1 MIRFSRYLTAIA
13 ISLFVMP
20 VVAFA
25 QIYRPP
31 LKWYQLHTSH
41 FHVIYHQGEEA
52 TAKAAA
58 SILEDQYLNADSL
71 TGGSLHNFPV
81 ILNGYN
87 DLSNGFV
94 SPLLFRMEVETPA
107 MKGKTLNPRTGGWL
121 ENVFPHELV
130 HAMQFSVL
138 PWPGVS
144 GFVSLFSPDAA
155 RSLQANIVAGFDEG
169 LAVYNESNV
178 RPGIGGRGNY
188 AMFTNYFHANLDGN
202 NPWTMGQVLG
212 ISGQTRPFDRHY
224 IGGYQ
229 YVQWLES
236 KYGKKT
242 VRDIID
248 FDSRWPFMGLG
259 VAVWAKTKTW
269 PGSLYHEFLRDKRNE
284 ERSRLDSL
292 NSIAI
297 RQSKPI
303 SLPYAGPEIRRP
315 LWLNDHTLIFHAS
328 FYNEKSGFY
337 TYDLNNAKLHRIII
351 SGSVADYRYDLNA
364 RRNKLVFANY
374 RPSPVYTNDYK
385 MDVYELDIP
394 SGSTNRI
401 TNRKRVFAPV
411 FKGNSIWALQTDQ
424 QSARWVDITNQGKT
438 RSLLN
443 IKPNTITAVT
453 PNPVDTSLTA
463 VVANRNGVQAIWFI
477 SGVNRQH
484 IDQDPPDVAFHN
496 ASIFDPSWSPDGSN
510 ILFSCDRGGTMNVYS
525 YNLKSKKI
533 WQLTNSKFNAF
544 EASYSPDGKKIAY
557 IRQVGSNRL
566 PVVIK
571 NDSSNRIAVIN
582 NSDESAIKQRLKAE
596 RLADHWNSGGAQ
608 LETQPYHTGLSWI
621 KPRYFFPYF
630 ADHSVLGYQWGAYI
644 ASSDLLQRN
653 NYLAQLTTSNNRFWY
668 DVNYRYTGFY
678 PGFSLRA
685 YDKPSSDVIRY
696 ENKNDPSK
704 DFFYTVETQ
713 GYSASVPIK
722 IVLEQNIKYSSL
734 YFEPKIEYERLRAID
749 SNGPIGPWNHA
760 TTGDLYGSLN
770 WHLQQNI
777 RDAQPN
783 SGSVLFSETKFDL
796 NTSFSSK
803 RYAFRTGIYQYLA
816 PLSRLN
822 QSLRLGFIYQT
833 QTGFG
838 LFSTSDLVSDGFRGY
853 PLMGVKNALSFQT
866 RYTIPIVTPD
876 NGGFL
881 IPLYIQQIYG
891 TLFTNTVTNLDK
903 KNILK
908 TSRSIYGVGLHFVT
922 GLSNLRIDIGLGLA
936 YEITRNQVKGFWG
949 TF

>member
-13 ISLFVMP
+13 ITLFVMP
-20 VVAFA
+20 VVTFA
-25 QIYRPP
+25 QVYRPP

-41 FHVIYHQGEEA
+41 FHVIYHQGEET

-144 GFVSLFSPDAA
+144 GFVRLFSPDGA

-188 AMFTNYFHANLDGN
+188 AMFTNYFRATLDGSH
-202 NPWTMGQVLG
+202 PWAMGQLLG
-212 ISGQTRPFDRHY
+212 ISGQTRPYDRHY

-242 VRDIID
+242 VRDVID

-269 PGSLYHEFLRDKRNE
+269 PGHLYHEFERDKKRDE
-284 ERSRLDSL
+284 QARLDSINAL
-292 NSIAI
+292 GTSQN
-297 RQSKPI
+297 KPI
-303 SLPYAGPEIRRP
+303 SLPFDGPEIRRP
-315 LWLNDHTLIFHAS
+315 LWLNDHILIFHAS
-328 FYNEKSGFY
+328 FYNGKSGFY
-337 TYDLNNAKLHRIII
+337 TYDLDNSKLHRIIT
-351 SGSVADYRYDLNA
+351 SGSVGDYSYDLNTK
-364 RRNKLVFANY
+364 RNKLVFANY
-374 RPSPVYTNDYK
+374 RLSPFYTNDYK
-385 MDVYELDIP
+385 MDIYELDIP
-394 SGSTNRI
+394 SGSTDRI
-401 TNRKRVFAPV
+401 TTKKRVYAPV
-411 FKGNSIWALQTDQ
+411 FKGDSLWALQTDQ
-424 QSARWVDITNQGKT
+424 QSARWVDISAKGIT
-438 RSLLN
+438 RSLLD
-443 IKPNTITAVT
+443 IKPNTITAIS
-453 PNPVDTSLTA
+453 PNPVNTGLTA
-463 VVANRNGVQAIWFI
+463 VVANRNGIQAIWFVK
-477 SGVNRQH
+477 GDNRQH
-484 IDQDPPDVAFHN
+484 VKQDPPDVAFHN
-496 ASIFDPSWSPDGSN
+496 ASIFDPSWSPDGTK

-525 YNLKSKKI
+525 YNLELKKI

-557 IRQVGSNRL
+557 IRQVGSNRV
-566 PVVIK
+566 PVVIN
-571 NDSSNRIAVIN
+571 NDLSNRIEVANNN
-582 NSDESAIKQRLKAE
+582 NSSAINKRMNTE
-596 RLADHWNSGGAQ
+596 RLADQWNGGGSQ
-608 LETQPYHTGLSWI
+608 LQTQPYHTGLSWI
-621 KPRYFFPYF
+621 KPRAVVPYF
-630 ADHSVLGYQWGAYI
+630 SDHSLLGYRWGAYL
-644 ASSDLLQRN
+644 ASSDMLQRN
-653 NYLAQLTTSNNRFWY
+653 YYLAEFSTSNNKLWY
-668 DVNYRYTGFY
+668 DVNYRFTGFY

-685 YDKPSSDVIRY
+685 YHKTISDVY
-696 ENKNDPSK
+696 FYKNKNTS
-704 DFFYTVETQ
+704 FYYTIEMQ
-713 GYSASVPIK
+713 GYSASIPIP
-722 IVLEQNIKYSSL
+722 IVLEQNIRYSSL

-749 SNGPIGPWNHA
+749 SNGPRGPWDHA
-760 TTGDLYGSLN
+760 TTGDLYGSFN

-777 RDAQPN
+777 RDSQPN
-783 SGSVLFSETKFDL
+783 SGAVLFTETKFDL
-796 NTSFSSK
+796 NTSFPNK
-803 RYAFRTGIYQYLA
+803 RYAFRTGIYQYVA
-816 PLSRLN
+816 PLSLLN
-822 QSLRLGFIYQT
+822 QSLRLGLIYQT

-853 PLMGVKNALSFQT
+853 PLTGVKNALSFQT

-891 TLFTNTVTNLDK
+891 TLFTNTVTNLDN
-903 KNILK
+903 KNVLK

-922 GLSNLRIDIGLGLA
+922 GLSNLRIDIGFGLA

>member
-1 MIRFSRYLTAIA
+1 MIRIYRYLTAA
-13 ISLFVMP
+13 AVTLLVMP
-20 VVAFA
+20 IVAFA

-31 LKWYQLHTSH
+31 LKWYQLHTPH

-178 RPGIGGRGNY
+178 RPGVGGRGNY
-188 AMFTNYFHANLDGN
+188 AMFTNYFRANLDGSH
-202 NPWTMGQVLG
+202 PWTMGQVLG
-212 ISGQTRPFDRHY
+212 ISGQTRPYDRHY

-269 PGSLYHEFLRDKRNE
+269 PGHLYHEFEQDKKRDE
-284 ERSRLDSL
+284 QARLDSI
-292 NSIAI
+292 NSLGAS
-297 RQSKPI
+297 QNKAI
-303 SLPYAGPEIRRP
+303 SLPFNGPEIRRP

-328 FYNEKSGFY
+328 FYNEKPGFY
-337 TYDLNNAKLHRIII
+337 TYDLNGSKLHRIIT
-351 SGSVADYRYDLNA
+351 SNSVGDYRYDLNSQ
-364 RRNKLVFANY
+364 RDKLVFANY
-374 RPSPVYTNDYK
+374 RPSPFYSNDFK

-394 SGSTNRI
+394 SGSVDRI
-401 TNRKRVFAPV
+401 TTNKRVFAPV
-411 FKGNSIWALQTDQ
+411 FRSNSIWALQTEQ
-424 QSARWVDITNQGKT
+424 QSARWVDVSVTGLTKP
-438 RSLLN
+438 LLD
-443 IKPNTITAVT
+443 IKPNTITAIS
-453 PNPVDTSLTA
+453 PNPINKSLTA
-463 VVANRNGVQAIWFI
+463 VVANRNGVQAIWFVK
-477 SGVNRQH
+477 GDNREH
-484 IDQDPPDVAFHN
+484 IKQDPPDIAFHN
-496 ASIFDPSWSPDGSN
+496 ASIFDPSWSPDGTK
-510 ILFSCDRGGTMNVYS
+510 ILFSCDRGETMNVYS
-525 YNLKSKKI
+525 YDLKSKRI

-557 IRQVGSNRL
+557 IRQVGSNRV
-566 PVVIK
+566 PVVI
-571 NDSSNRIAVIN
+571 NDDSLNKIAV
-582 NSDESAIKQRLKAE
+582 SKSDDESAIKQRLNAK
-596 RLADHWNSGGAQ
+596 RLADQWNGGRTRLQ
-608 LETQPYHTGLSWI
+608 VKPYHSGLSWI
-621 KPRYFFPYF
+621 KPRYFFPYL

-653 NYLAQLTTSNNRFWY
+653 NYLAEFSTSNNRFWY

-685 YDKPSSDVIRY
+685 YDKPSSDFYRY
-696 ENKNDPSK
+696 ENKNDPTK
-704 DFFYTVETQ
+704 YFFYTVEMQ
-713 GYSASVPIK
+713 GYSASVPIP
-722 IVLEQNIKYSSL
+722 IVLEQNVRYSSL
-734 YFEPKIEYERLRAID
+734 YFEPKIEYERVRAID
-749 SNGPIGPWNHA
+749 KTGILGPWDNA

-796 NTSFSSK
+796 VSSFSSK
-803 RYAFRTGIYQYLA
+803 RYALRSGIYQYVS

-822 QSLRLGFIYQT
+822 QSLRLGLIYQT
-833 QTGFG
+833 QTSVG

-853 PLMGVKNALSFQT
+853 PLIGVKNALSFQT
-866 RYTIPIVTPD
+866 RYTIPLLTPD

-881 IPLYIQQIYG
+881 IPLYVQQVYG
-891 TLFTNTVTNLDK
+891 TLFTNTVTNLDNR
-903 KNILK
+903 NIFK
-908 TSRSIYGVGLHFVT
+908 TSRSIYGIGLHFVT
-922 GLSNLRIDIGLGLA
+922 GLSNLRIDIGFGLA
-936 YEITRNQVKGFWG
+936 YEITRNKIKGFWG
-949 TF
+949 TN